1 MRSQSAQFG
10 ANENGL
16 ALLLGDLDH
25 RIRNSFTM
33 IEGAAKLRHSTSV
46 EEITGPSLWP
56 GLPAFRIFRS
66 SKATTAVGLGLL
78 RCLRRPCV
86 LYRVKNEA
94 ELSAE

>member
-1 MRSQSAQFG
+1 MRSQSAHFG
-10 ANENGL
+10 ANENSL

-33 IEGAAKLRHSTSV
+33 IEAAVKLRHSTSV